1 MAGQNDVNRY
11 CEWCGRQLKI
21 NPGEHRQRRYCSTK
35 CRHSA
40 FQDKGKQQHAA
51 EKEQPLM
58 ERIRSLEDH
67 EDELNEQIEALNR
80 QLEKSMVFEDRARL
94 GEEMSRV
101 FRDEVR
107 QVCRE
112 IDFLLTNKVLIFNP
126 QSPSY
131 RQGMQLETWGKFVY
145 AWARDNSDQESVY
158 EMEKQYWRLE
168 QKWTQTIHL
177 CITAARKAGDEQSE
191 YYSSELKRLQRE
203 RSAWREQY
211 FKDHPQVKALKDLRY
226 LITDIRDIEGQEPSP
241 YDPRL
246 EPLFREAFGYVL
258 LELPREKPE
267 WAHY

>member
-1 MAGQNDVNRY
+1 MSEQNGVKRY
-11 CEWCGRQLKI
+11 CKYCKKPLVVNK
-21 NPGEHRQRRYCSTK
+21 NEHRQRLYCSDI
-35 CRHSA
+35 CR
-40 FQDKGKQQHAA
+40 KKAA
-51 EKEQPLM
+51 RDEEIRQYGSEVEKSLM

-67 EDELNEQIEALNR
+67 EDELNEQIGALNR

-191 YYSSELKRLQRE
+191 YYSRELKRLQRE